1 MQRLALMEKFGYGLG
16 DTASNI
22 VFQVVINFMLY
33 FYTDVFGITAA
44 AAGTLMLAVR
54 LFDAVTDPIM
64 GGIADRTR
72 TRWGSYRPYLLW
84 ISIPYGLLAVLT
96 FTTPDLSEGGKLL
109 YAYITYAL
117 LMTAYTAINI
127 PYSAL
132 GGVITSDPQER
143 ASVQSWRF
151 MLAMVGGALVASTT
165 LPMVE
170 YFGGGNEQKGFQM
183 AMAVL
188 SVIAIGCFVACF
200 ALTRE
205 RENPTAGVARQS
217 MAADFIALM
226 RNDQWVIVAIVT
238 FILLISVAMKGAV
251 LPYYVSY
258 YLGRES
264 SISLFMTSN
273 MLAGVAGAILANWM
287 TRYFCKVTVMRW
299 ASLALAL
306 VYTALALVPRDQYML
321 ALVLTAGSNLVHM
334 IIIPYLFS
342 AVADTVDYGL
352 QRWGKGAMAM
362 SYSGHLLAL
371 KIGIALG
378 GALSGWILAYVGYQ
392 PNVAQTETALT
403 GIVFLYSWTSAI
415 AGILLIICFSFYR
428 LNRKWAEDNKLTP
441 VEAF

>member
-1 MQRLALMEKFGYGLG
+1 MQRLAIKEKFGYGLG

-33 FYTDVFGITAA
+33 FYTDIFGITAA

-64 GGIADRTR
+64 GGLADRTR
-72 TRWGSYRPYLLW
+72 TRWGSYRPYLVW
-84 ISIPYGLLAVLT
+84 VSVPYGLLAVLA
-96 FTTPDLSEGGKLL
+96 FTTPELSDGGKLI

-132 GGVITSDPQER
+132 GGVITKNTQER

-151 MLAMVGGALVASTT
+151 MLAMVGGALVAAST

-170 YFGGGNEQKGFQM
+170 FFGNGNDQKGFQM
-183 AMAVL
+183 AMVVL
-188 SVIAIGCFVACF
+188 SVIAIACFVACF
-200 ALTRE
+200 ALTHE
-205 RENPTAGVARQS
+205 RENPAAAVERQS
-217 MAADFIALM
+217 IFADFISLM
-226 RNDQWVIVAIVT
+226 RNDQWVIIAIVS
-238 FILLISVAMKGAV
+238 FVWLISVAMKGGV
-251 LPYYVSY
+251 TPYYVSY
-258 YLGRES
+258 YLNSES
-264 SISLFMTSN
+264 SITLFMTSG
-273 MLAGVAGAILANWM
+273 MLMGVAGAMFANWM
-287 TRYFCKVTVMRW
+287 TRRYCKVMVMQR
-299 ASLALAL
+299 ASFVLIL

-321 ALVLTAGSNLVHM
+321 ALVLSMGSSFVHM

-352 QRWGKGAMAM
+352 KRWGKGAMAM

-392 PNVAQTETALT
+392 PNVEQTEAALS
-403 GIVFLYSWTSAI
+403 GIVFLYA
-415 AGILLIICFSFYR
+415 
-428 LNRKWAEDNKLTP
+428 
-441 VEAF
+441 